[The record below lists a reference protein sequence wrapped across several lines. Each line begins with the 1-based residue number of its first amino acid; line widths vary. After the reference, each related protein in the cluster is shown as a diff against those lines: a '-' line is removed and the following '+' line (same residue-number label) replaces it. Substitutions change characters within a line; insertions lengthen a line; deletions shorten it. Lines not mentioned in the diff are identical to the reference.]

1 MKAKDDEVKRRYGL
15 PESLGLVRE
24 DDPELEAE
32 LKEQFRQARRKLE
45 PQGFNGRRGAEQ
57 PGSSSKPSLSATT
70 MLRNSLRRSDPFTT
84 HHRASRQS
92 GRSLGVS
99 VRK

>member
-24 DDPELEAE
+24 DDAGLDTEA
-32 LKEQFRQARRKLE
+32 KEQFHQARRKLE
-45 PQGFNGRRGAEQ
+45 AEGINGKRRADLQ
-57 PGSSSKPSLSATT
+57 GSSSKSSLSAIV
-70 MLRNSLRRSDPFTT
+70 LRNSLRKSDPFTA
-84 HHRASRQS
+84 HNRASRQS
-92 GRSLGVS
+92 GKSLGVS